1 MSCIGL
7 SRSAVREIFAQ
18 FGLAPFRQILTP
30 ADFSAVANDIG
41 CAPKRARRLTP
52 EVVAWLML
60 SVALQTTS
68 MTQGVALA
76 WGWLATAGFLLAG
89 AAPVTEEAFCQA
101 RQALPL
107 RFWRALWACLC
118 AKYEQRFGAA
128 LRWKGLRVLAADG
141 TEADVPNVPA
151 LVKFFTRPRTTHGES
166 KAPQGRLVAVCSVLT
181 GFCFDFSFTSRLCS
195 EHLALRHLIRRL
207 RALDLLLL
215 DRGFFSLRR
224 HPRHPAAPSP
234 FPPARAAQ
242 PGQVRAC
249 HPGVWAWR
257 LSG

>member
-7 SRSAVREIFAQ
+7 SRADTRHILAQ
-18 FGLAPFRQILTP
+18 FGLAPFRHILTP
-30 ADFSAVANDIG
+30 ADFVALAAATG

-52 EVVAWLML
+52 EVVVWLML
-60 SVALQTTS
+60 GVALQVTS
-68 MTQGVALA
+68 MTQGLALA
-76 WGWLATAGFLLAG
+76 WGWLATAGFVLAR

-101 RQALPL
+101 REALPL
-107 RFWRALWACLC
+107 RLWHALWAQLC

-151 LVKFFTRPRTTHGES
+151 LVKFFTRPRTQRGES
-166 KAPQGRLVAVCSVLT
+166 KAPQGRLVAVCSVCT
-181 GFCFDFSFTSRLCS
+181 GFCVDFIFTSRLCS

-224 HPRHPAAPSP
+224 HPRHPAAPSA
-234 FPPARAAQ
+234 FSAARAMQ
-242 PGQVRAC
+242 PA
-249 HPGVWAWR
+249 
-257 LSG
+257 

>member
-7 SRSAVREIFAQ
+7 SRSEARQIFEQ
-18 FGLAPFRQILTP
+18 FGLAPFRQVLTA
-30 ADFSAVANDIG
+30 ADFSALACASD

-52 EVVAWLML
+52 EVVVWLML
-60 SVALQTTS
+60 GVALQVTS
-68 MTQGVALA
+68 MTQGLAGA
-76 WGWLATAGFLLAG
+76 WGWLATAGFLLQRSTR
-89 AAPVTEEAFCQA
+89 VTEEAFCQA
-101 RQALPL
+101 REALPL

-128 LRWKGLRVLAADG
+128 LRWKGLRILAADG

-151 LVKFFTRPRTTHGES
+151 LVKFFTRPRTKRGES

-181 GFCFDFSFTSRLCS
+181 GFCVDFIFTSRLCS
-195 EHLALRHLIRRL
+195 EHLALRHLIRHL

-224 HPRHPAAPSP
+224 HPRHSAAPSP
-234 FPPARAAQ
+234 LSAARAMQLA
-242 PGQVRAC
+242 
-249 HPGVWAWR
+249 
-257 LSG
+257 